1 MARFVSYIR
10 VSTKKQG
17 ASGLGLEAQQ
27 AAIDAYIASCGGEL
41 VNAGK
46 PFKEVE
52 SGRKNDR
59 PELAKAM
66 KLCRLTGAT
75 LLIAKL
81 DRLSRNAV
89 FLLQLQ
95 DSGVDFVCC
104 DMPGANRM
112 TIGVM
117 ALVAEQEAK
126 FISER
131 TKAGLAAAKARGV
144 KLGNRTLGAKAFGEN
159 CHGEAGRTASKAKAD
174 RRAEELAEVIADL
187 RAENPSHNSIAKR
200 LNELGY
206 KTARGGKWYATTV
219 KNLTSRLDALE
230 TAAGIVR

>member
-17 ASGLGLEAQQ
+17 SSGLGLEAQQ
-27 AAIDAYIASCGGEL
+27 ATIRAYVEAHDVILAAEYR
-41 VNAGK
+41 
-46 PFKEVE
+46 EIE

-59 PELAKAM
+59 PELARAM
-66 KLCRLTGAT
+66 KQCRLIGAT

-95 DSGVDFVCC
+95 DAGVDFVAC
-104 DMPGANRM
+104 DLPGSNRM

-131 TKAGLAAAKARGV
+131 TKAGLAAAKARGK
-144 KLGNRTLGAKAFGEN
+144 KLGSPIGAKAFGEN
-159 CHGEAGRTASKAKAD
+159 CHGEAGRANAD
-174 RRAEELAEVIADL
+174 KMAMELAEVVLDL
-187 RAENPSHNSIAKR
+187 RAENPSLNSIAKR

-206 KTARGGKWYATTV
+206 KTARGASGT
-219 KNLTSRLDALE
+219 LR
-230 TAAGIVR
+230 R

>member
-1 MARFVSYIR
+1 MARYVSYIR

-27 AAIDAYIASCGGEL
+27 ATIRTYVEAHDGTLAAEYREI
-41 VNAGK
+41 
-46 PFKEVE
+46 E

-59 PELAKAM
+59 PELARAM
-66 KLCRLTGAT
+66 KQCRLTGAT

-95 DSGVDFVCC
+95 DAGVDFVAC
-104 DMPGANRM
+104 DLPGANRM

-131 TKAGLAAAKARGV
+131 TKAGLAAAKARGK
-144 KLGNRTLGAKAFGEN
+144 KLGCPLGAKAFGEN
-159 CHGEAGRTASKAKAD
+159 CHGEAGREASRANAD
-174 RRAEELAEVIADL
+174 RYAEELAEVIADL
-187 RAENPSHNSIAKR
+187 KAEEQSYSGIARR
-200 LNELGY
+200 LNEYGY
-206 KTARGGKWYATTV
+206 KTARGGKWHATTV
-219 KNLTSRLDALE
+219 RNLLGRLDRLGLA
-230 TAAGIVR
+230 